1 MRIGLINYSIGNIG
15 SVYSAF
21 RFHKYQISLIS
32 NAKELDDVDIIV
44 LAGVGNFVTAVRC
57 LKDLHFWNKLN
68 EEVLIKKKPVL
79 GICLSMHLFSTISYE
94 GGENKGFDWIS
105 GKVVKIQDDKLRVP
119 HMGWNQVACSDK
131 GLIKGVENPY
141 FYFMHSYHFVPD
153 DQEVIIATTN
163 YYLKID
169 PELKKL
175 EARHEGV
182 SDAWIAEVF
191 DEIGVE
197 YWDDKISDTKIT
209 EHLDKQI
216 KIVSDLLEKIKK
228 DKEAHKSFENSLYQC
243 IGQDASVEFYKK
255 NLDYLIDRFE
265 MWEGDTGTL

>member
-1 MRIGLINYSIGNIG
+1 MTDE
-15 SVYSAF
+15 
-21 RFHKYQISLIS
+21 K
-32 NAKELDDVDIIV
+32 K
-44 LAGVGNFVTAVRC
+44 
-57 LKDLHFWNKLN
+57 LKDITSEKLM
-68 EEVLIKKKPVL
+68 EI
-79 GICLSMHLFSTISYE
+79 F
-94 GGENKGFDWIS
+94 
-105 GKVVKIQDDKLRVP
+105 GKVFKQDYNVP
-119 HMGWNQVACSDK
+119 
-131 GLIKGVENPY
+131 
-141 FYFMHSYHFVPD
+141 
-153 DQEVIIATTN
+153 N
-163 YYLKID
+163 YYLETD
-169 PELKKL
+169 TELKKL

-216 KIVSDLLEKIKK
+216 KIVSDLLEKMKI